1 MLKGTFQ
8 ARCPLHHPCKG
19 TICLTISAGSSS
31 SRCGKA
37 LLHAKNQR
45 QQASLAN
52 DLTHRADQCSWTR
65 HRIVSRAVSG
75 AYVFSSDAEDDDI
88 ADTEGAGDVFL
99 DAADED
105 LDTGVGV
112 FALLCT
118 VRHPCC
124 YVVGY

>member
-1 MLKGTFQ
+1 M
-8 ARCPLHHPCKG
+8 
-19 TICLTISAGSSS
+19 
-31 SRCGKA
+31 
-37 LLHAKNQR
+37 
-45 QQASLAN
+45 
-52 DLTHRADQCSWTR
+52 
-65 HRIVSRAVSG
+65 
-75 AYVFSSDAEDDDI
+75 FSSDAEDDDI